1 MFAIVAAGGRQFRV
15 SEGDRIVVDRLPK
28 EVGESLTLDSVLL
41 LAGDGQPMVGT
52 PFVAGAA
59 VEATVLGHR
68 AGQKV
73 VVFKYKPKK
82 RQRRKHGQRAQITE
96 LRIGAIRG
104 PQSTKSRG
112 KKEAAADE
120 PALTKE

>member
-1 MFAIVAAGGRQFRV
+1 MFAIIAAGGRQFRV
-15 SEGDRIVVDRLPK
+15 SEGDRIVVDRVAR

-41 LAGDGQPMVGT
+41 LGGDGQPMVGT

-104 PQSTKSRG
+104 PQSSSPRA
-112 KKEAAADE
+112 KKTAAASETADE
-120 PALTKE
+120 KE